1 MSDQSQTPRQTLKRQ
16 LTLFPAI
23 MIVVSAVIGSGIFS
37 VPGEVMAKAQGS
49 GPNFLAWII
58 AGICAFM
65 MANIYVELAPAMPT
79 AGGAYVYLRKAFGDK
94 VSFFYGWSKMLDETS
109 VMALFAIV
117 IMNNVGHFWPGMPS
131 VAAKGVGTLLLLAS
145 AALCIR
151 GTKQNAR
158 VTTGFTVAK
167 LVALGMVIVGGVF
180 VFKAANFTPV
190 ANPAAGSLGGWSPT
204 FAAAVV
210 ACFAFGGYYQL
221 ANMSEE
227 VKDPVKTLPKALLL
241 GIGVITLVYLL
252 MAFVSV
258 GTLGVDGLA
267 ASSAPVADVATRIF
281 GNAGGGIVAIC
292 VIISVLGALSAL
304 MMGTPRV
311 GFAMGRDGVFLRSF
325 GLLHKKYE
333 TPWVAILCYTA
344 VGIVF
349 LWTGS
354 FYTLLM
360 MNVFFGR
367 FMDIL
372 IAVSLWWLR
381 RKHPEMERPLKMWGY
396 PVTLILV
403 IALTAFLASQIDPM
417 QIVWALVLCA
427 IAIPV
432 YAVAWLWNN
441 KRPGVGAPSTP
452 APVEASA

>member
-1 MSDQSQTPRQTLKRQ
+1 MSETSSQLKRQ
-16 LTLFPAI
+16 ITLFPAI

-37 VPGEVMAKAQGS
+37 VPGEIMAKAQGS

-65 MANIYVELAPAMPT
+65 MANIYLELAPAMPA

-117 IMNNVGHFWPGMPS
+117 IMSNVGHFWPDMPM
-131 VAAKGVGTLLLLAS
+131 VAEKGIGTLLLIAT
-145 AALCIR
+145 AALCVS
-151 GTKQNAR
+151 GTRQNAA

-167 LVALGMVIVGGVF
+167 LVALGMVIIGGVF
-180 VFKAANFTPV
+180 VFKAINFTPV
-190 ANPAAGSLGGWSPT
+190 ANPAAGAWGGWTTS
-204 FAAAVV
+204 FAAAVP

-221 ANMSEE
+221 CNMSEE
-227 VKDPVKTLPKALLL
+227 VKNPQKTLPRALLL
-241 GIGVITLVYLL
+241 GIGVITAVYIL
-252 MAFVSV
+252 MTFVSV
-258 GTLGVDGLA
+258 GALGVDKLA
-267 ASSAPVADVATRIF
+267 ASSAPVADVATEIF
-281 GNAGGGIVAIC
+281 GGAGGGVVAIC
-292 VIISVLGALSAL
+292 VIISIIGALSAL
-304 MMGTPRV
+304 MMGAPRV

-325 GLLHKKYE
+325 GSLQKRFG
-333 TPWVAILCYTA
+333 TPWVAIICYA
-344 VGIVF
+344 VVAIIF

-367 FMDIL
+367 FMDLL

-427 IAIPV
+427 IAVPV
-432 YAVAWLWNN
+432 YAIAWAWN
-441 KRPGVGAPSTP
+441 KRSGVPHPQEDTGQ
-452 APVEASA
+452 